1 MTKALRL
8 TMAALALVLMTS
20 CYQMQTVSKETVP
33 YAEVKLNKK
42 NYRVLATQVSG
53 EDRGF
58 SLLTGLQ
65 GYNRFIT
72 AYNDNINIFMD
83 IPTVPPGIPIDRV
96 SDSKA
101 LDDLYK
107 KSGANQ
113 TGRATQL
120 INVRKEL
127 GGFNAIIFGFP
138 KIRYTADLIEFCP
151 SGAVASTQ
159 VPTAETASIPVAT
172 TVAQTVE
179 TPEAKPAPKE
189 KPAPR
194 KKTRGRRR

>member
-1 MTKALRL
+1 MTKALKI
-8 TMAALALVLMTS
+8 TMAALVLALMPS

-58 SLLTGLQ
+58 SLFTGLQ

-72 AYNDNINIFMD
+72 AYNESLNFLVD

-101 LDDLYK
+101 LDELYK
-107 KSGANQ
+107 KSGANIP
-113 TGRATQL
+113 GRATQL
-120 INVRKEL
+120 VNVRKEL

-159 VPTAETASIPVAT
+159 VAAAEAAPAP
-172 TVAQTVE
+172 AAA
-179 TPEAKPAPKE
+179 PEAKPEPK
-189 KPAPR
+189 KTATR

>member
-1 MTKALRL
+1 
-8 TMAALALVLMTS
+8 MAALVLALMPS
-20 CYQMQTVSKETVP
+20 CYQMQTVSKETIP
-33 YAEVKLNKK
+33 YAEVKLSKK

-58 SLLTGLQ
+58 SLFTGLQ

-72 AYNDNINIFMD
+72 AYNEGLNFLVD

-101 LDDLYK
+101 LDQLYK
-107 KSGANQ
+107 NSGADR

-127 GGFNAIIFGFP
+127 GGFNAIVFGFP

-151 SGAVASTQ
+151 SGAVATTQ
-159 VPTAETASIPVAT
+159 QAAAETAPAP
-172 TVAQTVE
+172 AAA
-179 TPEAKPAPKE
+179 PEAKPERKKTA
-189 KPAPR
+189 AR